1 MDYIEEAALKTEIAH
16 ILDSGANEE
25 RIFEMVKGFINNRP
39 TITVADKLTMRDEFA
54 KSAMQGVFSNNEMWT
69 NMCMDRRNSTRDKE
83 KDSQEDYVAQQCYI
97 MADAMLKER
106 EL

>member
-16 ILDSGANEE
+16 ILDSGVNEE

-54 KSAMQGVFSNNEMWT
+54 KSAMQGLI
-69 NMCMDRRNSTRDKE
+69 STLKGTE
-83 KDSQEDYVAQQCYI
+83 VTVLIHHVPKDAYDI
-97 MADAMLKER
+97 ADVMLKER

>member
-54 KSAMQGVFSNNEMWT
+54 KSVMQGIV
-69 NMCMDRRNSTRDKE
+69 STLTSTLTGNAKTIYNDMLARDA
-83 KDSQEDYVAQQCYI
+83 YAA
-97 MADAMLKER
+97 ADAMLKER